1 MKCAVQIYM
10 VLAGFHL
17 YKSVFLG
24 WVVDRFNIEVNGEH
38 NCGVPPKY
46 SFEVK
51 VRLDLDI
58 YPEVISQCLFVS
70 RGKVFGFF
78 LFQNTSFISCL
89 IDRS

>member
-10 VLAGFHL
+10 VLGGFHV

-24 WVVDRFNIEVNGEH
+24 WVVGRFNIAVNGEH

-58 YPEVISQCLFVS
+58 SPGGVSQCLFIS
-70 RGKVFGFF
+70 RGKVFGFS
-78 LFQNTSFISCL
+78 L
-89 IDRS
+89 